1 MENLQ
6 INIPDRPSLAQNE
19 NTASKPEHTEHVF
32 QQKITHNEPT
42 PTTDTNGQSAHINQI
57 GSKLTDDE
65 KTKAIEFNVSKKNSK
80 NLIESRGVRFNGTA
94 DEIVQS
100 TSDIDHEELNKEI
113 NDILEKATE
122 EFAVQVKEEMS
133 KEITNIINKAV
144 EINESTN
151 VNGNESVTTNGS
163 YTPTDHTVNEN
174 DLDQAP
180 QSPQWS
186 YSLPAPAHFADN
198 NISIASDLSSGEN
211 YNGKKLKST
220 VQFTS
225 SPYQQNG
232 GLTEKCTEIP
242 IQPIIKKKQHVD
254 FHEYSDN
261 SLGTSNTTDTIAS
274 TSTDQDSLITSD
286 IEDGYQGNDS
296 KTKRSRELILQQQDV
311 DMHREQFIES
321 EFEFLS
327 EHDDKSLKYE
337 ELPNTDS
344 SANEQ
349 NIGMKKAPPPL
360 QNGDSKKI
368 ELNRLVEASMPSKT
382 DVIDELNNIINTN
395 RLDSVIKKN
404 EESDDIDAA
413 KRCSLSNFQI
423 RSYAKSVSET
433 HSKSNGSVA
442 NNLPTDVVD
451 NKKRHSLVDDR
462 SPEKRESFTK
472 LREFTPIKRTSL
484 TLTNGHGNNVFKSPR
499 HINRSDSFHSTHSMQ
514 QSYLQP
520 HFNGGYTETLS
531 LTPRSSSYI
540 SLIGTQRYENR
551 TGKQLFGNELNE
563 NTRRKSSSELSI
575 ADSPSL
581 QSLSVMKSI
590 LSNSRKNSLNNLS
603 NETPIKVNGVDDL
616 NQGFERRSSQVERQI
631 IEDARDFAVEPKCV
645 EEPPKNTNRPIDKV
659 SDNANNENA
668 SSTPVSKMKAAFESK
683 ATNEEPKKWKYQGP
697 PAISL
702 STWGERPKSQVVIK
716 SDNDYKFGGIIN
728 KKKPLLQNRFSTTAI
743 YDQSVE
749 PAKPKP
755 TLHKMFSTP
764 QPSSA
769 IEMVDKPREIAPKP
783 AIKPM
788 TKPEPIDQSSDIVD
802 AQEPTIKE
810 YERRITPLPASECQ
824 EQLHRPIVRGV
835 EYKKNINLD
844 EEFIKNDPIMRTK
857 SGDDERV
864 VMRSRSNY
872 EVSRIVN
879 ERPFSLVQNGPA
891 SLMFDQTNSTHST
904 NSTMTLGRVQI
915 PNKFTTHRQTINF
928 APQPYVN
935 GSHTI
940 QRNSSF
946 TAISNASSKFVPMVK
961 GFRTLDVSDSSAIGQ
976 QHQTT
981 AKQCTNTITAA
992 KRSTSPPLV
1001 KIGAYESQQNVRPL
1015 PTEKPVFAQFTLR
1028 KTGLKERILD
1038 ANDIV
1043 ERTQSPFNLN
1053 TKSTVFSSSGPKS
1066 LPPAPILPKQ
1076 MPLATNR
1083 TTSVETKRSSFTPDP
1098 RNQLLDSIRN
1108 FSKNGLRKA

>member
-1 MENLQ
+1 MLNMENLQ
-6 INIPDRPSLAQNE
+6 INIPDDTVVNRPAPPQSDADHTQPENSQN
-19 NTASKPEHTEHVF
+19 VF

-42 PTTDTNGQSAHINQI
+42 QIAAPNAQSKQINQI

-65 KTKAIEFNVSKKNSK
+65 KTKAIEFNVNKKNSK
-80 NLIESRGVRFNGTA
+80 NLTVSRGVRFNGTEQ
-94 DEIVQS
+94 EIVQS
-100 TSDIDHEELNKEI
+100 SPDIDHEELNKEI

-122 EFAVQVKEEMS
+122 EFAEQVKVEMG
-133 KEITNIINKAV
+133 KEITNIINRAV
-144 EINESTN
+144 EINE
-151 VNGNESVTTNGS
+151 TTNGHGKERAMTNGN

-174 DLDQAP
+174 DLEQGP
-180 QSPQWS
+180 ESPQWL
-186 YSLPAPAHFADN
+186 YSLPAPTHFADGN
-198 NISIASDLSSGEN
+198 MLIASDSSSDEN
-211 YNGKKLKST
+211 YGGKKINST
-220 VQFTS
+220 VHFTS
-225 SPYQQNG
+225 SPYQNG
-232 GLTEKCTEIP
+232 EHNEKFTEIP
-242 IQPIIKKKQHVD
+242 IQPIIKKKQQVD

-261 SLGTSNTTDTIAS
+261 SLGTSNTTGTMAS

-286 IEDGYQGNDS
+286 IEDGYQGNDT
-296 KTKRSRELILQQQDV
+296 KTKRSRELIMQQQDA
-311 DMHREQFIES
+311 DLRREQFIES

-327 EHDDKSLKYE
+327 EHDDKSLKHE
-337 ELPNTDS
+337 EQPQRNSLSNDS
-344 SANEQ
+344 NAIQ
-349 NIGMKKAPPPL
+349 KVAPL

-368 ELNRLVEASMPSKT
+368 ESNRLYETSNPSKT
-382 DVIDELNNIINTN
+382 DVIDELTTIINTN

-423 RSYAKSVSET
+423 RSYTKSVSE
-433 HSKSNGSVA
+433 HHNKPNGVEENVPA
-442 NNLPTDVVD
+442 NIVD
-451 NKKRHSLVDDR
+451 SKKRLSLVDDR
-462 SPEKRESFTK
+462 TTEKRESFAK
-472 LREFTPIKRTSL
+472 PREFTPIKRTSL

-520 HFNGGYTETLS
+520 HFNGGYAETLS

-551 TGKQLFGNELNE
+551 TSKQLFGNELNE

-603 NETPIKVNGVDDL
+603 IETPIKVVDDI
-616 NQGFERRSSQVERQI
+616 NKAVERRSSHEERKLLRD
-631 IEDARDFAVEPKCV
+631 ERDFGVEQLLSV
-645 EEPPKNTNRPIDKV
+645 EEPPKNQNHADDKV
-659 SDNANNENA
+659 SDNAMDNTENEILT
-668 SSTPVSKMKAAFESK
+668 STPVSKMKAAFESK
-683 ATNEEPKKWKYQGP
+683 AAIEGPKKWKYQGP

-702 STWGERPKSQVVIK
+702 STWSERPKSQVVIK

-728 KKKPLLQNRFSTTAI
+728 NKKSLLQNRFSTAAI
-743 YDQSVE
+743 LDKPVE
-749 PAKPKP
+749 PTKPKP
-755 TLHKMFSTP
+755 ALHKLYSTP
-764 QPSSA
+764 QPLSS
-769 IEMVDKPREIAPKP
+769 IEKGDKPQEMAPKP
-783 AIKPM
+783 AIKPVAA
-788 TKPEPIDQSSDIVD
+788 PEAIDQSPDVVD

-844 EEFIKNDPIMRTK
+844 ENFIKNDPIMRTK
-857 SGDDERV
+857 SNDDERV

-891 SLMFDQTNSTHST
+891 PLMFDQANT
-904 NSTMTLGRVQI
+904 TMTLGRVQI

-946 TAISNASSKFVPMVK
+946 TAISNASSKFVPVVK
-961 GFRTLDVSDSSAIGQ
+961 GFRTQDVIDNSTIGQ
-976 QHQTT
+976 EQQKQTTVKQTT
-981 AKQCTNTITAA
+981 AANT
-992 KRSTSPPLV
+992 STSPPIV
-1001 KIGAYESQQNVRPL
+1001 KIGAYESQQYARLVPL
-1015 PTEKPVFAQFTLR
+1015 EKPAFAQFTLR

-1038 ANDIV
+1038 ANDTD
-1043 ERTQSPFNLN
+1043 ERTPSSSSNMN
-1053 TKSTVFSSSGPKS
+1053 TKTTVVSSGPKS
-1066 LPPAPILPKQ
+1066 LPPAPILPKP

-1083 TTSVETKRSSFTPDP
+1083 TASVEAKRTSFTPDP